1 MTHRT
6 VREQMTHN
14 VATVGVDT
22 PYKAVVELLESRRIS
37 AVPVLD
43 ADGIVIGVVSEAD
56 LLAKIEFEGVAEPAP
71 FLDRNRKARAKA
83 VGTTAGDVMTS
94 PAVTI
99 TPEQSV
105 TAAARLM
112 DRKRVKRLPVVD
124 TAGRSVGIVSRPD
137 LLRVFVQTDE
147 AIRNEVVED
156 VFRRILWIEP
166 PHVAV
171 DVQDGVVTLAG
182 ELEQRSLVDIAVR
195 LTVAVDGV
203 VGVVNKLGYR
213 VDDRRLEA
221 PDPLLHRTTEQW
233 R

>member
-6 VREQMTHN
+6 VRDQMTRD
-14 VATVGVDT
+14 VATVGVGT

-43 ADGIVIGVVSEAD
+43 ADGRVIGVVSEAD
-56 LLAKIEFEGVAEPAP
+56 LLPKIEFEGVDEPAP

-99 TPEQSV
+99 TPEESV

-124 TAGRSVGIVSRPD
+124 TEGRPAGIVSRHD

-147 AIRNEVVED
+147 AIRTEVVDD
-156 VFRRILWIEP
+156 VFHRILWIEP

-182 ELEQRSLVDIAVR
+182 ELEQRSLVDIAAR
-195 LTVAVDGV
+195 LTAAVDGV
-203 VGVVNKLGYR
+203 VGVVNKLSYR
-213 VDDRRLEA
+213 LDDRRLEVT
-221 PDPLLHRTTEQW
+221 DPLLGRTTKPW
-233 R
+233 G